1 VCVCDARDDAQR
13 REGIRRARKKKK
25 RRTRTSEETF
35 SRTDAFFCRRG
46 EMRCGAANPEGFSS
60 FIARVSNRQV
70 KRRLSSFFSC
80 KKKKRR
86 DSENSVRTTMPSNVQ
101 CRRSAP
107 PGDAWR
113 RLTSFMPLS
122 LVLFLSLSGRA
133 DNDGDDDAPSHH
145 NTLKKRNGRCGAK
158 RQNRY
163 SSLQSC
169 PTLCVCVCVDLL
181 THERDLSWQHTSLT
195 RHLY

>member
-1 VCVCDARDDAQR
+1 MCDARDDAQR

-80 KKKKRR
+80 KKKRR

-122 LVLFLSLSGRA
+122 LVLFLSLFP
-133 DNDGDDDAPSHH
+133 DGQIMTATTMRHHTTTHSRNGMDDAAPKGKIDIP
-145 NTLKKRNGRCGAK
+145 LYKVV
-158 RQNRY
+158 Q
-163 SSLQSC
+163 
-169 PTLCVCVCVDLL
+169 LCVCVCVDLL